1 MRTSHRG
8 LWRTTG
14 GTCGSLSTGRRTST
28 ANWWARP
35 RKTTAAGS
43 AQVSLLSLKHA
54 TNEEW
59 WGRKQ
64 SERKSCKKHRS
75 SAVTT
80 HSETTHTF
88 YNSYLHPRHAA
99 VILIQWRFQLSK
111 GRKFFLNPFEISELH
126 WTQRCWPEATI
137 VQQRGDEG
145 SWHCEMEAGVHKQL
159 EMIDIDWLISDA
171 ALSWQEEANEQ
182 QHIILMFSIIRSV
195 LDEVVG
201 KFSCICNIK
210 QKLISLSNLQS
221 ILESN

>member
-1 MRTSHRG
+1 MRSDEDVNSQRG
-8 LWRTTG
+8 NPARN
-14 GTCGSLSTGRRTST
+14 T
-28 ANWWARP
+28 AR
-35 RKTTAAGS
+35 
-43 AQVSLLSLKHA
+43 LLSP
-54 TNEEW
+54 
-59 WGRKQ
+59 
-64 SERKSCKKHRS
+64 
-75 SAVTT
+75 
-80 HSETTHTF
+80 ETTHTF

-99 VILIQWRFQLSK
+99 VILIHSRFQLLK